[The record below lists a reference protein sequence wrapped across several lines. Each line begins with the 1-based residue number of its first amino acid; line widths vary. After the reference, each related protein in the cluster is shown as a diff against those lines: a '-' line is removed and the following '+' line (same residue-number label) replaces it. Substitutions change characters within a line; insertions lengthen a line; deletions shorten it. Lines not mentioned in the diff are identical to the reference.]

1 MMIRYDHD
9 GKVGPATVRAVVH
22 TGISITA
29 HGRPA
34 RLAILGEDGSVIAEG
49 QAVADAVEA
58 AAVNAF
64 SDALK
69 VSGRVREV
77 VIRDAEARATS
88 KPGPKVE
95 RP

>member
-1 MMIRYDHD
+1 MSGRMIRYEHN
-9 GKVGPATVRAVVH
+9 GVVGPATVRAVVH

-29 HGRPA
+29 HGKPA

-58 AAVNAF
+58 AAVNASF

-69 VSGRVREV
+69 VSGRVRGV
-77 VIRDAEARATS
+77 VISAMRATCQH
-88 KPGPKVE
+88 
-95 RP
+95 